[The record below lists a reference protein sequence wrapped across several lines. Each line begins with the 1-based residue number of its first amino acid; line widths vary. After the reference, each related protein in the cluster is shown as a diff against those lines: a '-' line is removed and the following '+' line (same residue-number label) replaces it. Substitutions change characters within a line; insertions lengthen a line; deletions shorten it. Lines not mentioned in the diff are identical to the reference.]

1 MLAAATENFVKMA
14 KVTPSYRVLFGE
26 AGGFS
31 AGQIAWAVKG
41 ELFGLS
47 QAEHFY
53 AVTTDSRELARGDIF
68 FALPGENADGHR
80 YLEKAFAAGAGLAVV
95 SKTWYLQNRPEGK
108 PPLDFARGLRLLVV
122 PDTLKA
128 FGDLAAWYRGRFSLK
143 VAGITGSSGKT
154 TAKGMS
160 MAALATSF
168 PASGSLGNFNN
179 LIGLP
184 LSIFTLKKEH
194 RAAVYEIGISKL
206 GEMERV
212 ALICRPDFG
221 VVLNIGDTHLEGLG
235 SRENVMRE
243 KLKLADGLPPGGK
256 LFLNAD
262 DPMLSRYRA
271 RPEVQLS
278 WFGIEKTADYRASE
292 LNPNEKGGYD
302 FVYNGKLPVSLS
314 IMGRHQ
320 IYNALVALALAETVG
335 ADLKRAKVALE
346 NFRPVAWRMEL
357 EQVAGIS
364 ILNDSYNANPDS
376 MRAALATLAE
386 QKAARRV
393 ACLGDMR
400 ELGEKSKAL
409 HAEVGKCAAE
419 AKPDL
424 LAAIGPESK
433 ALAEAAV
440 AAGLDAKRVL
450 WFADKKEALGF
461 LVDNLQA
468 GDFVLVKA
476 SRGTGLDVL
485 VRGLKENLAGRN

>member
-1 MLAAATENFVKMA
+1 MLAAATENLAKMA
-14 KVTPSYRVLFGE
+14 KETPSYRVLFGE
-26 AGGFS
+26 GGGFS

-47 QAEHFY
+47 QAEYFY
-53 AVTTDSRELARGDIF
+53 AVSTDTRELVRGDIF
-68 FALPGENADGHR
+68 FALPGEKTDGHQ
-80 YLEKAFAAGAGLAVV
+80 YLEKAFTAGVGLAVV
-95 SKTWYLQNRPEGK
+95 SKAWYLQSRPEGM
-108 PPLDFARGLRLLVV
+108 PLLVV

-154 TAKGMS
+154 TAKEMS
-160 MAALATSF
+160 FAALAASF

-184 LSIFTLKKEH
+184 LSILTLKKEH
-194 RAAVYEIGISKL
+194 KAAVYEIGISKL

-221 VVLNIGDTHLEGLG
+221 VVLNIGDTHLEFLG
-235 SRENVMRE
+235 TKENVMRE
-243 KLKLADGLPPGGK
+243 KCKLADALPPGGK
-256 LFLNAD
+256 FFLNAD
-262 DPMLSRYRA
+262 DPMLAKYCPRSEIR
-271 RPEVQLS
+271 LC
-278 WFGIEKTADYRASE
+278 WFGIDKAADYRASE
-292 LNPNEKGGYD
+292 VKPNKKGGYD

-320 IYNALVALALAETVG
+320 IYNALAALALAETIG
-335 ADLKRAKVALE
+335 ADLEKARVALE
-346 NFRPVAWRMEL
+346 NFKPVAWRMER
-357 EQVAGIS
+357 EEVAGIS

-400 ELGEKSKAL
+400 ELGEKSKTL
-409 HAEVGKCAAE
+409 HAEVGRRAAE

-424 LAAIGPESK
+424 LVTVGPESK
-433 ALAEAAV
+433 TLAETAV
-440 AAGLDAKRVL
+440 ASGLDAKKVF
-450 WFADKKEALGF
+450 WFVDRKEALGF
-461 LVDNLQA
+461 LVENLRS

-476 SRGTGLDVL
+476 SRGTGLDFL

>member
-14 KVTPSYRVLFGE
+14 KETPSYRVLFGD

-41 ELFGLS
+41 ELFGAS

-53 AVTTDSRELARGDIF
+53 AVSTDTRQLSRGDIF
-68 FALPGENADGHR
+68 FALPGEKMDGHQ
-80 YLEKAFAAGAGLAVV
+80 YLKQAFAADAGLAVV
-95 SKTWYLQNRPEGK
+95 SKVWYLQNRPEGK
-108 PPLDFARGLRLLVV
+108 PLLVV
-122 PDTLKA
+122 PDTLQS
-128 FGDLAAWYRGRFSLK
+128 FGDLAAWYRGRFSLQ
-143 VAGITGSSGKT
+143 VAGLTGSSGKT

-160 MAALATSF
+160 VAALAASF
-168 PASGSLGNFNN
+168 PTSGSIGNFNN

-184 LSIFTLKKEH
+184 LSIFTLKTEH

-212 ALICRPDFG
+212 VLICRPDFG

-235 SRENVMRE
+235 SKENVMRE

-262 DPMLSRYRA
+262 DPMLSKYRA
-271 RPEVQLS
+271 RPGIQPL
-278 WFGIEKTADYRASE
+278 WFGIEKAADYRASE
-292 LNPNEKGGYD
+292 LKPNERGGYD
-302 FVYNGKLPVSLS
+302 FVYNGKIKISLS

-320 IYNALVALALAETVG
+320 VYNALVALALTETIG
-335 ADLKRAKVALE
+335 ADPEKARVALE
-346 NFRPVAWRMEL
+346 NFGPVAWRMEL
-357 EQVAGIS
+357 EQTAGIS

-386 QKAARRV
+386 RKAARRV

-400 ELGEKSKAL
+400 ELGEKSMIL
-409 HAEVGKCAAE
+409 HIEIGKKAAE
-419 AKPDL
+419 SNLDMLVAV
-424 LAAIGPESK
+424 GPESK
-433 ALAEAAV
+433 VLAEAAV
-440 AAGLDAKRVL
+440 AAGLNAQQVF
-450 WFADKKEALGF
+450 WFADKKEALEF
-461 LVDNLQA
+461 LVENLRA

-485 VRGLKENLAGRN
+485 VRGLKENLGGRN

>member
-1 MLAAATENFVKMA
+1 MLTAATENFAKMA
-14 KVTPSYRVLFGE
+14 KATPSYRVLFGDPT
-26 AGGFS
+26 GFS

-41 ELFGLS
+41 ELFGVS
-47 QAEHFY
+47 QAEHLY
-53 AVTTDSRELARGDIF
+53 AVSTDTRELARGDIF
-68 FALPGENADGHR
+68 FALPGDTTDGHQ
-80 YLEKAFAAGAGLAVV
+80 YLPQAFSKEIGLAVV
-95 SKTWYLQNRPEGK
+95 SKSWHLQNRPEEK
-108 PPLDFARGLRLLVV
+108 PLLVV

-128 FGDLAAWYRGRFSLK
+128 FGDLATWYRGRFSLE
-143 VAGITGSSGKT
+143 VVGITGSSGKT
-154 TAKGMS
+154 TAKEMS
-160 MAALATSF
+160 FAVLAASF

-194 RAAVYEIGISKL
+194 KAAVYEIGISKL

-221 VVLNIGDTHLEGLG
+221 VVLNIGDTHLEFLG
-235 SRENVMRE
+235 TKENVMRE
-243 KLKLADGLPPGGK
+243 KCKLADALPPGGK
-256 LFLNAD
+256 FFLNAD
-262 DPMLSRYRA
+262 DPMLAKYRP
-271 RPEVQLS
+271 RPEIRLC
-278 WFGIEKTADYRASE
+278 WFGIDKVADYRASE
-292 LNPNEKGGYD
+292 VKPNKKGGYD

-320 IYNALVALALAETVG
+320 IYNALVALALTETIG
-335 ADLKRAKVALE
+335 ADLEKARVALE
-346 NFRPVAWRMEL
+346 NFKPVAWRMER
-357 EQVAGIS
+357 EEVAGIS

-400 ELGEKSKAL
+400 ELGEKSKTL
-409 HAEVGKCAAE
+409 HAEVGKRAAE

-424 LAAIGPESK
+424 LVAIGPESK
-433 ALAEAAV
+433 TLAETAV
-440 AAGLDAKRVL
+440 ASGLDAKKVF
-450 WFADKKEALGF
+450 WFADRKEALGF
-461 LVDNLQA
+461 LVENLHS

-476 SRGTGLDVL
+476 SRGTGLDFL